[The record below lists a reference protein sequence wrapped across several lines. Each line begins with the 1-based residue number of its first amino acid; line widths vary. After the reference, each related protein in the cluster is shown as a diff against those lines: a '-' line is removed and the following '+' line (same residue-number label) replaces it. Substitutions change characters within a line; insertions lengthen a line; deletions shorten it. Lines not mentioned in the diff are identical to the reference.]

1 MPSLYQLPSFAA
13 LSIPNDITTGVAIP
27 KAHGHETTSTV
38 AKTVIANEIDSWA
51 TSQPSNPE
59 IIVVDVFPTM
69 LQKVRNYFKND
80 NNIRIIE
87 HDLSY
92 AISSNL
98 IAEEKG
104 EKGEKD
110 KEKHN
115 LML

>member
-1 MPSLYQLPSFAA
+1 
-13 LSIPNDITTGVAIP
+13 
-27 KAHGHETTSTV
+27 
-38 AKTVIANEIDSWA
+38 
-51 TSQPSNPE
+51 
-59 IIVVDVFPTM
+59 M

-104 EKGEKD
+104 EKGEKEQGETQFHAIISGLVIHHLTHERKYSLY
-110 KEKHN
+110 KEVYELLKSGGVFCN
-115 LML
+115 LDSSTAPSTILIIES

>member
-1 MPSLYQLPSFAA
+1 
-13 LSIPNDITTGVAIP
+13 
-27 KAHGHETTSTV
+27 
-38 AKTVIANEIDSWA
+38 
-51 TSQPSNPE
+51 
-59 IIVVDVFPTM
+59 M

-80 NNIRIIE
+80 NNIRIME

>member
-1 MPSLYQLPSFAA
+1 
-13 LSIPNDITTGVAIP
+13 
-27 KAHGHETTSTV
+27 
-38 AKTVIANEIDSWA
+38 
-51 TSQPSNPE
+51 
-59 IIVVDVFPTM
+59 M

-92 AISSNL
+92 PISSNL

-110 KEKHN
+110 KRTRRN
-115 LML
+115 TI

>member
-1 MPSLYQLPSFAA
+1 
-13 LSIPNDITTGVAIP
+13 
-27 KAHGHETTSTV
+27 
-38 AKTVIANEIDSWA
+38 
-51 TSQPSNPE
+51 
-59 IIVVDVFPTM
+59 M

-104 EKGEKD
+104 ETQFHAIISGLVIPHLTHERKYSLYKD
-110 KEKHN
+110 VYELLKPGGVFCN
-115 LML
+115 LDSSTAPSTILIIES